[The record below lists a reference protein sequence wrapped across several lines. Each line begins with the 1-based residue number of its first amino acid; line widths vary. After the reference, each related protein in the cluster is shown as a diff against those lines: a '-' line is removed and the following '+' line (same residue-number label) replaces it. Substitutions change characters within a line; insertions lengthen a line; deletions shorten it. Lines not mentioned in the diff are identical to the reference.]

1 MGGSTDEIL
10 TASLLDA
17 ASFPPIVDAILQE
30 ASYSYDVSALRLVCK
45 DWKTRIDRDL
55 ARHVEVR
62 DFWIQIGGLRPYFRG
77 LLERA
82 DVGLAAR
89 SCLRP
94 GIHFGL
100 SEPLYYSLDLGRD
113 VLRELRPSYLYRM
126 VEVLD
131 YALGTDH
138 IHPSLGLKLIQ
149 GFPNLHTVRLSNVNF
164 SNLQYIQHVDR
175 VIFKDHPMWR
185 VRDNSPT
192 KVTCTPDCT
201 RPHVR
206 KIVANVNVPDVRDT
220 VRGGGPLPFDRSTG
234 LEEVVLIFHAWIIIP
249 DVLRGTETEDRQDL
263 RFTVRA
269 IAAAAMVAGARVT
282 VVNAEQRDL
291 VSGEKTGNFPD
302 AEDPE
307 EELEYLIR
315 QDLKHFGVGMFFG
328 RPGQLRFLSTE
339 EYVAEIGPREFEI
352 ESGVRVGET

>member
-1 MGGSTDEIL
+1 MGDCTDDIL
-10 TASLLDA
+10 TGSLLDA
-17 ASFPPIVDAILQE
+17 ASFPSIIDSILQE
-30 ASYSYDVSALRLVCK
+30 ATYSYDVSALRLVCK
-45 DWKTRIDRDL
+45 DWKSRIDRDL

-82 DVGLAAR
+82 DVGLAVR

-113 VLRELRPSYLYRM
+113 VLRELRPSYLYKM

-138 IHPSLGLKLIQ
+138 IHPSLGLKLVQ
-149 GFPNLHTVRLSNVNF
+149 GFPNLHTIRLSVNF
-164 SNLQYIQHVDR
+164 RNLQYIQHVDR
-175 VIFKDHPMWR
+175 VIFKDRPMWTI
-185 VRDNSPT
+185 RDDPT
-192 KVTCTPDCT
+192 SKVTCTPDCT
-201 RPHVR
+201 WPHVR
-206 KIVANVNVPDVRDT
+206 KIVVNVNLPDLRDT
-220 VRGGGPLPFDRSTG
+220 VMGGGPLPFDSSTG
-234 LEEVVLIFHAWIIIP
+234 LEEVVLIFHAWMIIP
-249 DVLRGTETEDRQDL
+249 DVLRDTGDDQPQDL

-269 IAAAAMVAGARVT
+269 IAAAAMVSGARVT

-302 AEDPE
+302 AENAD

-328 RPGQLRFLSTE
+328 KPGQLRFLTTE
-339 EYVAEIGPREFEI
+339 EYVAQIGPREFEI
-352 ESGVRVGET
+352 ESGARVGDY